1 MMPRRDSLEEDSQKW
16 HKVQDQIETE
26 YQRKLREVNDEAF
39 KKMKTYELE
48 REELMQKAEYLK
60 KQQRASSRASRARME
75 ENESR

>member
-1 MMPRRDSLEEDSQKW
+1 MEEDSQKW